1 MLIRKGQKPK
11 TDPKTLAK
19 NRASYAKNKD
29 KYKPTREKYQKA
41 NRERIRR
48 QKKEYNS
55 EPRNKKRHSE
65 WNNKNTERRKNSPI
79 EAQKMSEEKERTK
92 QKLRNE
98 IFNEYSRNKGT
109 CYCCGK
115 CCKRAWDLDHSDGS
129 GKVARSE
136 FKSDDSYFRHL
147 RRNKFPNKNI
157 FHVMCCNCNQAREKF
172 DHRPSDHK
180 KIKYERNLQRGPK
193 RWWKHKALEHKTK
206 LECITAYCKHTSKK
220 FMPMFLEE
228 HPQKF
233 AKGLG
238 YEDWLKSPCGKFITS
253 VLDTELRCEV
263 CKVTWFDFL
272 TMNHTRGGGGKER
285 KKGKIPEGKT
295 LFSYLR
301 ARHFPDREKWNI
313 LCFNCQRVDKNMR
326 IERRKKKHSRRKKI

>member
-1 MLIRKGQKPK
+1 
-11 TDPKTLAK
+11 
-19 NRASYAKNKD
+19 
-29 KYKPTREKYQKA
+29 
-41 NRERIRR
+41 
-48 QKKEYNS
+48 
-55 EPRNKKRHSE
+55 
-65 WNNKNTERRKNSPI
+65 
-79 EAQKMSEEKERTK
+79 
-92 QKLRNE
+92 
-98 IFNEYSRNKGT
+98 
-109 CYCCGK
+109 
-115 CCKRAWDLDHSDGS
+115 
-129 GKVARSE
+129 
-136 FKSDDSYFRHL
+136 
-147 RRNKFPNKNI
+147 
-157 FHVMCCNCNQAREKF
+157 
-172 DHRPSDHK
+172 
-180 KIKYERNLQRGPK
+180 
-193 RWWKHKALEHKTK
+193 
-206 LECITAYCKHTSKK
+206 
-220 FMPMFLEE
+220 MFLEE